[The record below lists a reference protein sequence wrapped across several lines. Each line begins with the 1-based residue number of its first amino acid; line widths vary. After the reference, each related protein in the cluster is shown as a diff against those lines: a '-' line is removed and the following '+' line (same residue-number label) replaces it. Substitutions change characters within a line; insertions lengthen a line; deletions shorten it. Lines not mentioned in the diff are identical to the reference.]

1 MNLANERARL
11 RPAPARRGF
20 TAMGTGMEG
29 WKSRSLLSAVLVCS
43 GLPAAAADLC
53 AVSAY
58 GDGQGNIVVLGAPAA
73 APATGQRYLMLDG
86 RRGATG
92 DANAPV
98 SCSGDVVSVS
108 SPAGATQRWQRLPTR
123 DTDATFTSAG
133 TKLVGQLIEP
143 AGPADPK
150 RPLVVLVH
158 GSERTM
164 AVAAIYQRMLVA
176 QGISVFAYQKR
187 GTGDSEGEYTQNF
200 ELLADDAA
208 AALAKARELAK
219 GRFGRAGYFG
229 GSQGGWIA
237 PLAATRSQADFV
249 AIGFGLVVSPIEE
262 DREQLFDEAHRLQLD
277 AATMKQVG
285 QLSDATAQLM
295 RTHFSEGFE
304 ALARVRAKIGDAPWA
319 KTISGEYS
327 GDMLR
332 MSDADLRRIGRARFD
347 NLELIWDY
355 DAEAALRR
363 LKVPLLWVLAE
374 QDRAAPIAATRT
386 ILGRL
391 RASGQPIE
399 TYLFPDTDHGMVE
412 FRTDAEGN
420 RVSTR
425 ITDGYLRLLADWI
438 KQDVHGQYG
447 RARTVSD

>member
-20 TAMGTGMEG
+20 TAMGKGMAG

-249 AIGFGLVVSPIEE
+249 AIGYGLVVSPIEE

-277 AATMKQVG
+277 PAAMKQVG
-285 QLSDATAQLM
+285 QLSEATAQLM

-391 RASGQPIE
+391 RASGRPIE

>member
-108 SPAGATQRWQRLPTR
+108 SPAGATQRWQRLSTR

-277 AATMKQVG
+277 PAAMKQVG

-295 RTHFSEGFE
+295 RAHFSEGFE
-304 ALARVRAKIGDAPWA
+304 ALAKVRAQVGAAPWA
-319 KTISGEYS
+319 KTISGEFS

-355 DAEAALRR
+355 DAEAALQR

-391 RASGQPIE
+391 RGSGQPIE

>member
-20 TAMGTGMEG
+20 TATGKGMAG

-43 GLPAAAADLC
+43 GLPVAAVELC
-53 AVSAY
+53 TVSAY

-73 APATGQRYLMLDG
+73 APAAGQRYLMLDG

-98 SCSGDVVSVS
+98 SCSDDVVNFR

-123 DTDATFTSAG
+123 DTDATFISAG

-150 RPLVVLVH
+150 RSLVVLVH

-208 AALAKARELAK
+208 AALAKARELAA

-262 DREQLFDEAHRLQLD
+262 DREQLFDEARRMRLD
-277 AATMKQVG
+277 APALAQVG
-285 QLSDATAQLM
+285 QLSGATAQLM
-295 RTHFSEGFE
+295 RTHFTEGFE
-304 ALARVRAKIGDAPWA
+304 ALAKVRTQIGAAPWA
-319 KTISGEYS
+319 KTINGEYS

-391 RASGQPIE
+391 RGSGQPVE

-438 KQDVHGQYG
+438 KQDVRGSYG
-447 RARTVSD
+447 RSRRLSD

>member
-20 TAMGTGMEG
+20 TVMGTGMAG

-43 GLPAAAADLC
+43 GLPVAAAELC
-53 AVSAY
+53 TVSAY
-58 GDGQGNIVVLGAPAA
+58 DDGQGNIVVLGIPAA

-277 AATMKQVG
+277 PAAMKQVG
-285 QLSDATAQLM
+285 QLSEATAQLM

-319 KTISGEYS
+319 KMISGEYS

-438 KQDVHGQYG
+438 KQDVHGSYG
-447 RARTVSD
+447 RSRRLSD

>member
-1 MNLANERARL
+1 MNLASGRARL
-11 RPAPARRGF
+11 RPAPAQRGF
-20 TAMGTGMEG
+20 TAMGKGMAG
-29 WKSRSLLSAVLVCS
+29 WKNRSLLMAVLVCS
-43 GLPAAAADLC
+43 GLPAAAAELC
-53 AVSAY
+53 TVSAC
-58 GDGQGNIVVLGAPAA
+58 GDGQGNIAVLGAPAA
-73 APATGQRYLMLDG
+73 APATGQRYLTLDG

-98 SCSGDVVSVS
+98 SCSGDVVSFR

-123 DTDATFTSAG
+123 DTDATFISAG
-133 TKLVGQLIEP
+133 TTLVGQLIEP
-143 AGPADPK
+143 AGPADPT

-200 ELLADDAA
+200 ELLADDAV
-208 AALAKARELAK
+208 AALTKARALAA

-262 DREQLFDEAHRLQLD
+262 DREQLFDEAQRMQLD
-277 AATMKQVG
+277 AAALAQVG

-295 RTHFSEGFE
+295 RTHFNEGFE
-304 ALARVRAKIGDAPWA
+304 ALARVRTQIGATPWA
-319 KTISGEYS
+319 KTINGEYS

-332 MSDADLRRIGRARFD
+332 MSDTDLRRIGRARFD

-391 RASGQPIE
+391 RGSGQPIE

-438 KQDVHGQYG
+438 KQDVHGSYG
-447 RARTVSD
+447 RSRRLSD

>member
-20 TAMGTGMEG
+20 TVLGTGMAG

-43 GLPAAAADLC
+43 GLPVAAAELC
-53 AVSAY
+53 TASAY
-58 GDGQGNIVVLGAPAA
+58 GDGQGNIVVLGVPAA

-98 SCSGDVVSVS
+98 RCSGDVVSVS

-187 GTGDSEGEYTQNF
+187 GTGDSDGEYTQNF

-277 AATMKQVG
+277 PAAMKQVG
-285 QLSDATAQLM
+285 QLSDATARLM
-295 RTHFSEGFE
+295 RTHFTEGFE
-304 ALARVRAKIGDAPWA
+304 ALARVRGQIGAAPWA
-319 KTISGEYS
+319 KTINGEYS

-332 MSDADLRRIGRARFD
+332 MSDANLRRIGRARFD

-363 LKVPLLWVLAE
+363 LKGPLLWVLAE
-374 QDRAAPIAATRT
+374 QDRAAPIAATRS
-386 ILGRL
+386 ILSRL

>member
-20 TAMGTGMEG
+20 TAMGTGMAG

-43 GLPAAAADLC
+43 GLPVAAAELC
-53 AVSAY
+53 TASAY

-108 SPAGATQRWQRLPTR
+108 SPAGATQRWQRLSTR

-277 AATMKQVG
+277 PAAMKQVG

-295 RTHFSEGFE
+295 RAHFSEGFE
-304 ALARVRAKIGDAPWA
+304 ALAKVRAQVGAAPWA
-319 KTISGEYS
+319 KTISGEFS

-355 DAEAALRR
+355 DAEAALQR

-391 RASGQPIE
+391 RGSGQPIE

>member
-1 MNLANERARL
+1 MAKVSGVFGVAVL
-11 RPAPARRGF
+11 
-20 TAMGTGMEG
+20 
-29 WKSRSLLSAVLVCS
+29 LLSSA
-43 GLPAAAADLC
+43 LPVAAAELC
-53 AVSAY
+53 TASAY

-92 DANAPV
+92 DAGAPV
-98 SCSGDVVSVS
+98 SCSGDMVSFRT
-108 SPAGATQRWQRLPTR
+108 PAGTTQRWQRLQTR
-123 DTDATFTSAG
+123 DTDATFSSAG
-133 TKLVGQLIEP
+133 TTLVGQLIERV
-143 AGPADPK
+143 GPADPT

-208 AALAKARELAK
+208 AALAKARELAA

-262 DREQLFDEAHRLQLD
+262 DREQLFDEARRMQLD
-277 AATMKQVG
+277 ATAMKQVG

-295 RTHFSEGFE
+295 RTHFNEGFE
-304 ALARVRAKIGDAPWA
+304 ALAKVRTQIGAAPWA
-319 KTISGEYS
+319 KNISGEYS

-355 DAEAALRR
+355 DAGAALRR

-374 QDRAAPIAATRT
+374 QDRAAPIAATRS
-386 ILGRL
+386 ILSRL
-391 RASGQPIE
+391 RASGQPID

-438 KQDVHGQYG
+438 KQDVHGSYG
-447 RARTVSD
+447 RSRRLSD

>member
-1 MNLANERARL
+1 MS
-11 RPAPARRGF
+11 
-20 TAMGTGMEG
+20 G
-29 WKSRSLLSAVLVCS
+29 WKGRSLLWAVLLS
-43 GLPAAAADLC
+43 WGLPATAAELC
-53 AVSAY
+53 TASAY
-58 GDGQGNIVVLGAPAA
+58 ADGQGNIVVLGAPAA
-73 APATGQRYLMLDG
+73 ASATGQRYLMLDG

-98 SCSGDVVSVS
+98 SCSGDVVSFRT
-108 SPAGATQRWQRLPTR
+108 PAGTTQRWQRLQTR
-123 DTDATFTSAG
+123 DTDATFSSAG
-133 TKLVGQLIEP
+133 TALVGQLIEP

-208 AALAKARELAK
+208 AALAKARELAA

-262 DREQLFDEAHRLQLD
+262 DREQLFDEARRMRLD
-277 AATMKQVG
+277 ATAMKQVG

-295 RTHFSEGFE
+295 RTHFSQGYE
-304 ALARVRAKIGDAPWA
+304 ALARVRAQMGAAPWA

-386 ILGRL
+386 ILERL
-391 RASGQPIE
+391 RASGQPID

-438 KQDVHGQYG
+438 KQDVRGEYG
-447 RARTVSD
+447 RSRRLSD

>member
-43 GLPAAAADLC
+43 GLPVAAAELC
-53 AVSAY
+53 TASAY

-108 SPAGATQRWQRLPTR
+108 SPAGPTQRWQRLPTR

-277 AATMKQVG
+277 PAAMKQVG
-285 QLSDATAQLM
+285 QLSEATAQLM

>member
-1 MNLANERARL
+1 MS
-11 RPAPARRGF
+11 
-20 TAMGTGMEG
+20 G
-29 WKSRSLLSAVLVCS
+29 WKGRSLLWAALLSW
-43 GLPAAAADLC
+43 GLPATAAELC
-53 AVSAY
+53 TASAY
-58 GDGQGNIVVLGAPAA
+58 ADGQGNIVVLGAPAA

-98 SCSGDVVSVS
+98 SCSGDVVSFRT
-108 SPAGATQRWQRLPTR
+108 PAGTTQRWQRLQTR
-123 DTDATFTSAG
+123 DTDATFSSAG
-133 TKLVGQLIEP
+133 TALVGQLIEP

-208 AALAKARELAK
+208 AALAKARELAA

-262 DREQLFDEAHRLQLD
+262 DREQLFDEARRMRLD
-277 AATMKQVG
+277 ATAMKQVG

-295 RTHFSEGFE
+295 RTHFSQGYE
-304 ALARVRAKIGDAPWA
+304 ALAQVRAQMGAAPWA

-386 ILGRL
+386 ILERL
-391 RASGQPIE
+391 RASGQPID

-438 KQDVHGQYG
+438 KQDVRGEYG
-447 RARTVSD
+447 RSRRLSD

>member
-1 MNLANERARL
+1 MAKVSGVFGVAVL
-11 RPAPARRGF
+11 
-20 TAMGTGMEG
+20 
-29 WKSRSLLSAVLVCS
+29 LLSSA
-43 GLPAAAADLC
+43 LPVAAAELC
-53 AVSAY
+53 TASAY

-92 DANAPV
+92 DAGAPV
-98 SCSGDVVSVS
+98 SCSGDMVSFRT
-108 SPAGATQRWQRLPTR
+108 PAGTTQRWQRLQTR
-123 DTDATFTSAG
+123 DTDATFSSAG
-133 TKLVGQLIEP
+133 TTLVGQLIEP
-143 AGPADPK
+143 VGPADPK

-208 AALAKARELAK
+208 AALAKARELAA

-262 DREQLFDEAHRLQLD
+262 DREQLFDEARRMQLD
-277 AATMKQVG
+277 ATAMKQVG

-295 RTHFSEGFE
+295 RTHFSQGYE
-304 ALARVRAKIGDAPWA
+304 ALARVRAQIAAAPWA
-319 KTISGEYS
+319 QTISGEYS

-332 MSDADLRRIGRARFD
+332 TSDADLRRIGRARFD

-386 ILGRL
+386 ILSRL
-391 RASGQPIE
+391 RASEQPIE
-399 TYLFPDTDHGMVE
+399 TYLFPNTDHGMVE
-412 FRTDAEGN
+412 FRIDAEGN

-438 KQDVHGQYG
+438 KQDVSGRYG
-447 RARTVSD
+447 RSRRLSD

>member
-1 MNLANERARL
+1 
-11 RPAPARRGF
+11 
-20 TAMGTGMEG
+20 MEG

-53 AVSAY
+53 TVSAY
-58 GDGQGNIVVLGAPAA
+58 GDGQGNIVVLGVPAA

-108 SPAGATQRWQRLPTR
+108 SPAGATQRWQRLSTR

-277 AATMKQVG
+277 PAAMKQVG

-295 RTHFSEGFE
+295 RAHFSEGFE
-304 ALARVRAKIGDAPWA
+304 ALAKVRAQVGAAPWA
-319 KTISGEYS
+319 KTISGEFS

-355 DAEAALRR
+355 DAEAALQR

-391 RASGQPIE
+391 RGSGQPIE

>member
-1 MNLANERARL
+1 MA
-11 RPAPARRGF
+11 
-20 TAMGTGMEG
+20 G

-43 GLPAAAADLC
+43 GLPVAAAELC
-53 AVSAY
+53 TVSAY
-58 GDGQGNIVVLGAPAA
+58 DDGQGNIVVLGIPAA

-277 AATMKQVG
+277 PAAMKQVG
-285 QLSDATAQLM
+285 QLSEATAQLM

-319 KTISGEYS
+319 KMISGEYS

-438 KQDVHGQYG
+438 KQDVHGSYG
-447 RARTVSD
+447 RSRRLSD

>member
-20 TAMGTGMEG
+20 TAMGTGMAG

-43 GLPAAAADLC
+43 GLPVAAAELC
-53 AVSAY
+53 TASAY

-108 SPAGATQRWQRLPTR
+108 SPAGATQRWQRLSTR

-277 AATMKQVG
+277 PAAMKQVG

-295 RTHFSEGFE
+295 RAHFSEGFE
-304 ALARVRAKIGDAPWA
+304 ALAKVRAQVGAAPWA
-319 KTISGEYS
+319 KTISGEFS

-363 LKVPLLWVLAE
+363 LKVPLLWVLAK

>member
-1 MNLANERARL
+1 MA
-11 RPAPARRGF
+11 
-20 TAMGTGMEG
+20 G
-29 WKSRSLLSAVLVCS
+29 WKGRSLLWSVLLS
-43 GLPAAAADLC
+43 WGLPATAAELC
-53 AVSAY
+53 TASAY
-58 GDGQGNIVVLGAPAA
+58 GDGQGSIVVLGAPAA

-98 SCSGDVVSVS
+98 SCSGDVVSFRT
-108 SPAGATQRWQRLPTR
+108 PAGTTQRWQRLQTR
-123 DTDATFTSAG
+123 DTDATFSSAG
-133 TKLVGQLIEP
+133 TTLVGQLIEP

-208 AALAKARELAK
+208 AALAKARELAA

-262 DREQLFDEAHRLQLD
+262 DREQLFDEARRMQLD
-277 AATMKQVG
+277 ATAMKQVG

-295 RTHFSEGFE
+295 RTHFSQGYD
-304 ALARVRAKIGDAPWA
+304 ALARVRAQIGAAPWA
-319 KTISGEYS
+319 QTISGEYS

-374 QDRAAPIAATRT
+374 QDRAAPIAATST
-386 ILGRL
+386 ILERL
-391 RASGQPIE
+391 RASGQPID

-438 KQDVHGQYG
+438 KQDVDGRYG
-447 RARTVSD
+447 RSRRLSD

>member
-43 GLPAAAADLC
+43 GLPVAAAELC
-53 AVSAY
+53 TVSAY
-58 GDGQGNIVVLGAPAA
+58 GDGQGNIVVLGVPAA

-123 DTDATFTSAG
+123 DTDATFISAG

-164 AVAAIYQRMLVA
+164 AVAAIYQHMLVA

-262 DREQLFDEAHRLQLD
+262 DREQLFDEARRMQLD
-277 AATMKQVG
+277 AAALAQVG
-285 QLSDATAQLM
+285 QLSEATAQLM

-304 ALARVRAKIGDAPWA
+304 ALAKVRAQVGAAPWA

-374 QDRAAPIAATRT
+374 QDRAAPIAATRS
-386 ILGRL
+386 ILSRL

>member
-20 TAMGTGMEG
+20 TVMGTGMAG

-43 GLPAAAADLC
+43 GLPVAAAELC
-53 AVSAY
+53 TVSAY

-98 SCSGDVVSVS
+98 SCSGDVVSFR
-108 SPAGATQRWQRLPTR
+108 SPAEATQRWQRLPTR

-143 AGPADPK
+143 AGPADPN

-277 AATMKQVG
+277 PAAMKQVG

-304 ALARVRAKIGDAPWA
+304 ALAKVRAQVGAAPWS

-374 QDRAAPIAATRT
+374 QDRAAPIAATRSV
-386 ILGRL
+386 LSRL

>member
-1 MNLANERARL
+1 M
-11 RPAPARRGF
+11 
-20 TAMGTGMEG
+20 
-29 WKSRSLLSAVLVCS
+29 SAALVCS
-43 GLPAAAADLC
+43 GLPVAAAELC
-53 AVSAY
+53 TVSAY
-58 GDGQGNIVVLGAPAA
+58 GDGQGNLAVLGAPAA
-73 APATGQRYLMLDG
+73 VPATGQRYLMLDG

-98 SCSGDVVSVS
+98 SCSGDVVSFRT
-108 SPAGATQRWQRLPTR
+108 PAGATQRWRRLPTR
-123 DTDATFTSAG
+123 DTDATFISAG
-133 TKLVGQLIEP
+133 TTLVGQLIEP
-143 AGPADPK
+143 AGPADPT

-208 AALAKARELAK
+208 AALAKARELAA

-262 DREQLFDEAHRLQLD
+262 DREQLFDEARRMQLD
-277 AATMKQVG
+277 ATAMKQVG

-295 RTHFSEGFE
+295 RTHFSQGYE
-304 ALARVRAKIGDAPWA
+304 ALARVRAQIAAAPWA
-319 KTISGEYS
+319 QTISGEYS

-374 QDRAAPIAATRT
+374 QDRAAPIAATRL
-386 ILGRL
+386 ILSRL
-391 RASGQPIE
+391 RASGQPID
-399 TYLFPDTDHGMVE
+399 TYL
-412 FRTDAEGN
+412 
-420 RVSTR
+420 
-425 ITDGYLRLLADWI
+425 
-438 KQDVHGQYG
+438 
-447 RARTVSD
+447 

>member
-1 MNLANERARL
+1 MA
-11 RPAPARRGF
+11 
-20 TAMGTGMEG
+20 G
-29 WKSRSLLSAVLVCS
+29 WKGRSLLWAGLLSC
-43 GLPAAAADLC
+43 GLPATAAELC
-53 AVSAY
+53 TASAY

-98 SCSGDVVSVS
+98 SCSGDVVSFRT
-108 SPAGATQRWQRLPTR
+108 PTGTTQRWQRLQTR
-123 DTDATFTSAG
+123 DTDATFSSAG
-133 TKLVGQLIEP
+133 TTLVGQLIEP

-150 RPLVVLVH
+150 RTLVVLVH

-208 AALAKARELAK
+208 AALAKARELAA

-262 DREQLFDEAHRLQLD
+262 DREQLFDEARRMQLD
-277 AATMKQVG
+277 ATAMKQVG

-295 RTHFSEGFE
+295 RTHFSQGYE
-304 ALARVRAKIGDAPWA
+304 ALAQVRARIGAAPWA
-319 KTISGEYS
+319 QTISGEYS

-386 ILGRL
+386 ILSRL

-438 KQDVHGQYG
+438 KQDVSGPYG
-447 RARTVSD
+447 RSRRLSD

>member
-1 MNLANERARL
+1 MA
-11 RPAPARRGF
+11 
-20 TAMGTGMEG
+20 G
-29 WKSRSLLSAVLVCS
+29 WKGRSLLMAVLVCS
-43 GLPAAAADLC
+43 GLPAAAAELC
-53 AVSAY
+53 TASAY

-92 DANAPV
+92 DAYAPV
-98 SCSGDVVSVS
+98 SCSGDVVSFRT
-108 SPAGATQRWQRLPTR
+108 PAGATQRWQRLPTR
-123 DTDATFTSAG
+123 DTDATFISAG

-143 AGPADPK
+143 AGPADPT

-208 AALAKARELAK
+208 AALAKARELAA

-262 DREQLFDEAHRLQLD
+262 DREQLFDEARRMQLD
-277 AATMKQVG
+277 AASLAQVG

-295 RTHFSEGFE
+295 RTHFNEGFE
-304 ALARVRAKIGDAPWA
+304 ALAKVRTQIGAAPWA
-319 KTISGEYS
+319 KNISGEYS

-374 QDRAAPIAATRT
+374 QDRAAPIAATRS
-386 ILGRL
+386 ILSRL
-391 RASGQPIE
+391 RASGQPID

-438 KQDVHGQYG
+438 KQDVHGGYG
-447 RARTVSD
+447 RARRESE

>member
-20 TAMGTGMEG
+20 TVMGTGMAG

-43 GLPAAAADLC
+43 GLPVAAAELC
-53 AVSAY
+53 TVSAY

-98 SCSGDVVSVS
+98 SCSGDVVSFR
-108 SPAGATQRWQRLPTR
+108 SPAEATQRWQRLPTR

-262 DREQLFDEAHRLQLD
+262 DREQLFDEARRMQLD
-277 AATMKQVG
+277 PAAMKQVG

-295 RTHFSEGFE
+295 RAHFSEGFE
-304 ALARVRAKIGDAPWA
+304 ALAKVRAQVGAAPWA
-319 KTISGEYS
+319 KTISGEFS

-355 DAEAALRR
+355 DAEAALQR

-374 QDRAAPIAATRT
+374 QDRAAPIAATRI

-391 RASGQPIE
+391 RGSGQPIE

>member
-1 MNLANERARL
+1 
-11 RPAPARRGF
+11 
-20 TAMGTGMEG
+20 MEG

-108 SPAGATQRWQRLPTR
+108 SPAGATQRWQRLSTR

-277 AATMKQVG
+277 PAAMKQVG

-295 RTHFSEGFE
+295 RAHFSERFE
-304 ALARVRAKIGDAPWA
+304 ALAKVRAQVGAAPWA
-319 KTISGEYS
+319 KTISGEFS

-355 DAEAALRR
+355 DAEAALQR

-391 RASGQPIE
+391 RGSGQPIE

>member
-1 MNLANERARL
+1 M
-11 RPAPARRGF
+11 
-20 TAMGTGMEG
+20 
-29 WKSRSLLSAVLVCS
+29 
-43 GLPAAAADLC
+43 
-53 AVSAY
+53 
-58 GDGQGNIVVLGAPAA
+58 
-73 APATGQRYLMLDG
+73 
-86 RRGATG
+86 
-92 DANAPV
+92 
-98 SCSGDVVSVS
+98 
-108 SPAGATQRWQRLPTR
+108 
-123 DTDATFTSAG
+123 
-133 TKLVGQLIEP
+133 IEP
-143 AGPADPK
+143 AGPADPTQ
-150 RPLVVLVH
+150 PLVVLVH

-208 AALAKARELAK
+208 AALAKARELAR

-237 PLAATRSQADFV
+237 LAAATRSQADFV

-262 DREQLFDEAHRLQLD
+262 DREQLFDEARRMQLD
-277 AATMKQVG
+277 AAALAQVG

-295 RTHFSEGFE
+295 RTHFNEGFE
-304 ALARVRAKIGDAPWA
+304 ALAKVRTQIGAAPWA
-319 KTISGEYS
+319 KNISGEYS

-332 MSDADLRRIGRARFD
+332 MSEADLRRIGRARFD

-374 QDRAAPIAATRT
+374 QDRAAPIAATRS
-386 ILGRL
+386 ILSRL
-391 RASGQPIE
+391 RASGQPID

-425 ITDGYLRLLADWI
+425 ITDGYLRLLAD
-438 KQDVHGQYG
+438 
-447 RARTVSD
+447 

>member
-43 GLPAAAADLC
+43 GLPAAAAELC
-53 AVSAY
+53 TASAY
-58 GDGQGNIVVLGAPAA
+58 GDGQGSIVVLGAPAA
-73 APATGQRYLMLDG
+73 APTTGQRYLMLDG

-108 SPAGATQRWQRLPTR
+108 SPAGTTQRWQRLPTR
-123 DTDATFTSAG
+123 DTDATFISAG
-133 TKLVGQLIEP
+133 TTLVGQLIEP

-277 AATMKQVG
+277 ATAMKQVG

-304 ALARVRAKIGDAPWA
+304 ALAKVRAQIGDAPWA
-319 KTISGEYS
+319 RTISGEYS

-355 DAEAALRR
+355 DAEAALQR

-374 QDRAAPIAATRT
+374 QDRAAPIAATRS
-386 ILGRL
+386 ILSRL

-412 FRTDAEGN
+412 FRADAEGN

-438 KQDVHGQYG
+438 KQDVHGSYG
-447 RARTVSD
+447 RSLRVSD

>member
-20 TAMGTGMEG
+20 TVMGKGMAG
-29 WKSRSLLSAVLVCS
+29 LKSRSLLSAVLVCS
-43 GLPAAAADLC
+43 GLPVAAAELC
-53 AVSAY
+53 TASAY

-98 SCSGDVVSVS
+98 SCSGDVVSFS

-133 TKLVGQLIEP
+133 TKLVGQFIEP

-262 DREQLFDEAHRLQLD
+262 DREQLFDEARRMQLD
-277 AATMKQVG
+277 AAALAQVG
-285 QLSDATAQLM
+285 QLSGATAQLM

-304 ALARVRAKIGDAPWA
+304 ALAKVRAQVGAAPWA

-374 QDRAAPIAATRT
+374 QDRAAPIAATRS
-386 ILGRL
+386 ILSRL

>member
-20 TAMGTGMEG
+20 TAMGKGMAG

-43 GLPAAAADLC
+43 GLPVAAAELC
-53 AVSAY
+53 TVSAY
-58 GDGQGNIVVLGAPAA
+58 GDGQGNIVVLGIPAA

-108 SPAGATQRWQRLPTR
+108 SPARATQRWQRLPTR

-438 KQDVHGQYG
+438 KQDVHGSYG
-447 RARTVSD
+447 RSLRLSD

>member
-277 AATMKQVG
+277 PAAMKQVG

-295 RTHFSEGFE
+295 RAHFSEGFE
-304 ALARVRAKIGDAPWA
+304 ALAKVRAQVGAAPWA

-374 QDRAAPIAATRT
+374 QDRAAPIAATRS
-386 ILGRL
+386 ILSRL